1 MLKPAFL
8 GLWVYKRNLAQEKKI
23 DRFQND
29 KIR

>member
-8 GLWVYKRNLAQEKKI
+8 GWVYKRNLAQEKKI